1 MESAS
6 PAGWNGKSRGGGF
19 GYAFF
24 VLLIRYVGIRA
35 AYAFLALVVV
45 YFIPCAPRATA
56 AVWSYCR
63 RRLGYGPLRAAA
75 TLFRHY
81 YRFGQTLID
90 KVAIGGGAA
99 GRYRFLFDNYDDFI
113 ALLESGCGVV
123 VLGAHVGCWQA
134 GAHFFGKYG
143 RKINIVMYD
152 AEYERIRRVV
162 ERNTEECGYKVIP
175 INGPTLDTMLRI
187 KVALNG
193 GEYVCFQ
200 GDRYLSP
207 RHTLRHR
214 LLGCEAS
221 FPEGPFRLASK
232 LQVPVVVYYAMRE
245 RGRRYRFHFEL
256 LARGDERIGSAE
268 LLDRYAASLE
278 QILHRYPEQ
287 WFNFY
292 DFWK

>member
-1 MESAS
+1 MENAS

-24 VLLIRYVGIRA
+24 VLLIKYGGIRA

-56 AVWSYCR
+56 AVWDYCR
-63 RRLGYGPLRAAA
+63 RRLGYGRWKAALA
-75 TLFRHY
+75 LFRHY
-81 YRFGQTLID
+81 YRFGQTIID

-99 GRYRFLFDNYDDFI
+99 GRYDFRFDNYDAFI
-113 ALLESGCGVV
+113 ALLESGKGILM
-123 VLGAHVGCWQA
+123 LGAHVGCWEA
-134 GAHFFGKYG
+134 GARFFGKYG

-152 AEYERIRRVV
+152 AEYARIREVV
-162 ERNTEECGYKVIP
+162 ERHTGVHGYKVIP
-175 INGPTLDTMLRI
+175 INGSTLDTMLRI

-207 RHTLRHR
+207 RHTLRR
-214 LLGCEAS
+214 TFLGSEAR
-221 FPEGPFRLASK
+221 FPEGPFLLGSK

-245 RGRRYRFHFEL
+245 RGRRYRFHFEQ
-256 LARGDERIGSAE
+256 LAREGERLSSEE
-268 LLDRYAASLE
+268 LLGRYTASLE
-278 QILHRYPEQ
+278 AVVRRYPEQ

>member
-75 TLFRHY
+75 ALFRHY

-90 KVAIGGGAA
+90 KVAIGGGAG
-99 GRYRFLFDNYDDFI
+99 GRYRFLFAKYDDFI
-113 ALLESGCGVV
+113 ALLGGGCGGGVV
-123 VLGAHVGCWQA
+123 GAHVGCWQA

-232 LQVPVVVYYAMRE
+232 LQVPLVVYYAMRE
-245 RGRRYRFHFEL
+245 RARSYRFHL
-256 LARGDERIGSAE
+256 QLHPRADERIGSAE

>member
-35 AYAFLALVVV
+35 AYATLLLVVF
-45 YFIPCAPRATA
+45 YFLPCVSRAA
-56 AVWSYCR
+56 AADMSDSR
-63 RRLGYGPLRAAA
+63 RRLGYDPLRAAA
-75 TLFRHY
+75 ALFRHY

>member
-1 MESAS
+1 M
-6 PAGWNGKSRGGGF
+6 
-19 GYAFF
+19 
-24 VLLIRYVGIRA
+24 
-35 AYAFLALVVV
+35 
-45 YFIPCAPRATA
+45 
-56 AVWSYCR
+56 
-63 RRLGYGPLRAAA
+63 
-75 TLFRHY
+75 
-81 YRFGQTLID
+81 
-90 KVAIGGGAA
+90 AIGGGAA
-99 GRYRFLFDNYDDFI
+99 GRYRFIFDNYDDFI

-278 QILHRYPEQ
+278 RILHRYPEQ